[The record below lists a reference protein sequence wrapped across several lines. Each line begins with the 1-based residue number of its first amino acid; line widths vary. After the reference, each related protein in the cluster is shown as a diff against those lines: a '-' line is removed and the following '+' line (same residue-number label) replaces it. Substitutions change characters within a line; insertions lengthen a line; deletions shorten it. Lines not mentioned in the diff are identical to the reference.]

1 MSARTITLTDELL
14 AYVNSVGVREP
25 AVLRKLREETAPL
38 AQHDMQIGPMQ
49 GAFMSLLVRLIGART
64 CLEVGTFTGYSST
77 VVALALPDDGKLLCC
92 DVSRE
97 WTDVARRYWAEA
109 GVADKIELRLAPAV
123 ETLDQLLAEGQEG
136 SFDFAFIDADK
147 TGYDAYYERALRLVR
162 RGGLIAIDNTL
173 QHGRV
178 VDASSDSDNVRAVRA
193 LNQKIR
199 DDDRVEMVLLP
210 LADGLTLAVPR

>member
-14 AYVNSVGVREP
+14 AYVNTVGVREP

-38 AQHDMQIGPMQ
+38 PQHDMQIGPMQ
-49 GAFMSLLVRLIGART
+49 GAFMSLLVRLIGARK

-77 VVALALPDDGKLLCC
+77 VVALALPDDGSILCC

-109 GVADKIELRLAPAV
+109 GVADKIELRLAPAT

-162 RGGLIAIDNTL
+162 GGGLIAIDNTL

-178 VDASSDSDNVRAVRA
+178 VDADSDSDNVRAVRA

-210 LADGLTLAVPR
+210 LADGLTLARVR

>member
-14 AYVNSVGVREP
+14 EYVDGVGVREP
-25 AVLRKLREETAPL
+25 EILRRLRAETAPL
-38 AQHDMQIGPMQ
+38 PEHDMQIGPIQ
-49 GAFMSLLVRLIGART
+49 GAFMALLVRLIGATR
-64 CLEVGTFTGYSST
+64 CLEIGTFTGYSST
-77 VVALALPDDGKLLCC
+77 VVALALPHDGTLLCC

-123 ETLDQLLAEGQEG
+123 ETLDGLLADGQAG

-147 TGYDAYYERALRLVR
+147 TGYDAYYERALQLVR

-178 VDASSDSDNVRAVRA
+178 VDPQSESDNVRAVRA
-193 LNQKIR
+193 LNEKIHA
-199 DDDRVEMVLLP
+199 DDRVEMVLLP
-210 LADGLTLAVPR
+210 LADGLTLIRPR

>member
-14 AYVNSVGVREP
+14 EYVDGVGVREP
-25 AVLRKLREETAPL
+25 EILRRLRAETAPL
-38 AQHDMQIGPMQ
+38 PEHDMQIGPIQ
-49 GAFMSLLVRLIGART
+49 GAFMALLVRLIGATR
-64 CLEVGTFTGYSST
+64 CLEIGTFTGYSST
-77 VVALALPDDGKLLCC
+77 VVVLALPDDGTLLCC

-123 ETLDQLLAEGQEG
+123 ETLDGLLADGQAG

-147 TGYDAYYERALRLVR
+147 TGYDAYYERALQLVR

-178 VDASSDSDNVRAVRA
+178 VDPQSESDNVRAVRA
-193 LNQKIR
+193 LNEKIHA
-199 DDDRVEMVLLP
+199 DDRVEMVLLP
-210 LADGLTLAVPR
+210 LADGLTLIRPR

>member
-38 AQHDMQIGPMQ
+38 PQHDMQIGPMQ
-49 GAFMSLLVRLIGART
+49 GAFMSLLVRLIGARK

-77 VVALALPDDGKLLCC
+77 VVALALPEDGSILCC

-210 LADGLTLAVPR
+210 LADGLTLARPR

>member
-14 AYVNSVGVREP
+14 AYVNTVGVREP

-49 GAFMSLLVRLIGART
+49 GAFMSLLVRLIGARK

-77 VVALALPDDGKLLCC
+77 VVALALPDDGSILCC

-109 GVADKIELRLAPAV
+109 GVADKIELRLAPAT
-123 ETLDQLLAEGQEG
+123 ETLDQLLTEGQDG
-136 SFDFAFIDADK
+136 SPPFAFIDADK

-162 RGGLIAIDNTL
+162 GGGLIAIDNTL

-178 VDASSDSDNVRAVRA
+178 VDADSDSDNVRAVRA

-210 LADGLTLAVPR
+210 LADGLTLARVR

>member
-14 AYVNSVGVREP
+14 AYVNTVGVREP

-38 AQHDMQIGPMQ
+38 PQHDMQIGPMQ
-49 GAFMSLLVRLIGART
+49 GAFMSLLVRLIGARK

-77 VVALALPDDGKLLCC
+77 VVALALPDDGSILCC

-109 GVADKIELRLAPAV
+109 GVADKIELRLAPAA

-162 RGGLIAIDNTL
+162 GGGLIAIDNTL

-178 VDASSDSDNVRAVRA
+178 VDADSDSDNVRAVRA

-210 LADGLTLAVPR
+210 LADGLTLARVS